1 MDSGVRL
8 QSVVV
13 VEEEVLVVVRGEE
26 VVPIIVVRTKILLLL
41 QLTVHVRFFH
51 LVCKEERFIK
61 MLDRLHKTIDT
72 YLHTHAHTLPIMI
85 LCMQD

>member
-51 LVCKEERFIK
+51 LVCKERFIK
-61 MLDRLHKTIDT
+61 MLDRLHKTRHIPA
-72 YLHTHAHTLPIMI
+72 HTHAHTLPIMI

>member
-41 QLTVHVRFFH
+41 LQLTVHVRFFH
-51 LVCKEERFIK
+51 LVCKERFIK
-61 MLDRLHKTIDT
+61 MLDRLHETRHIPA
-72 YLHTHAHTLPIMI
+72 HTHTRTHY
-85 LCMQD
+85 QS

>member
-51 LVCKEERFIK
+51 LVCKERFIK
-61 MLDRLHKTIDT
+61 NAR
-72 YLHTHAHTLPIMI
+72 
-85 LCMQD
+85 